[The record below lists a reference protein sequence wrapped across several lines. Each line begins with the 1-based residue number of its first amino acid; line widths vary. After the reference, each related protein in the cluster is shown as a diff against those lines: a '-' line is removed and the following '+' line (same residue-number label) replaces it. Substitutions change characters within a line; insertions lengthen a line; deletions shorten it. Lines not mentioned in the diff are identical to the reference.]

1 VLVLHAA
8 WVLVVAVVISLVYE
22 IWRATSKAGTSRH
35 DSLQFLMGGLVAYV
49 IAAAVIA
56 VLFVGPAWA
65 AWVGLLFCA
74 TWIVYGIVVF
84 NPVVMLERKPGLIDW
99 VEDLVFMGL
108 LFVAATLLLYEVLG
122 WELQR

>member
-1 VLVLHAA
+1 MLVLHAA
-8 WVLVVAVVISLVYE
+8 WVLVVAVVISLAYE

-35 DSLQFLMGGLVAYV
+35 DSLQFLAGGLVIYGL
-49 IAAAVIA
+49 AAVVIA

-65 AWVGLLFCA
+65 AWVGLLFCLA
-74 TWIVYGIVVF
+74 WIVYGILVY
-84 NPVVMLERKPGLIDW
+84 NPVVMLEREPGLVDW

-108 LFVAATLLLYEVLG
+108 LFVAATLLLYDVLG

>member
-1 VLVLHAA
+1 MLVLHAA
-8 WVLVVAVVISLVYE
+8 WVLVVAMVISLVYE

-35 DSLQFLMGGLVAYV
+35 DSMQNLWGGLALYG

-65 AWVGLLFCA
+65 AWLGLLFCVA
-74 TWIVYGIVVF
+74 WIAYGIFVF
-84 NPVVMLERKPGLIDW
+84 NPVVMLERKPGIIDW

-108 LFVAATLLLYEVLG
+108 LFVAAALLLYEVLG